1 MILRVILS
9 HQHLTTNE
17 AKFETSTYWWS
28 PFGWVG
34 GVEIGG
40 SKPTRKF
47 EFHIAS
53 YYIIFLCFELSW
65 RCLDIVSWASEKYWY
80 FARLNPGRTSRLA
93 ELGICSIL
101 YTYGSFLKWGY
112 PHIIRFNRILIGF
125 SIINR
130 PAIGIPP
137 ILGDLHM
144 SVFQFPSVQL
154 TAIHFNLQAKD
165 MTLRRK
171 QLTWKCMSY

>member
-9 HQHLTTNE
+9 HQHLTTKE

-28 PFGWVG
+28 PFGWG
-34 GVEIGG
+34 GRDWRIETNQKVWI
-40 SKPTRKF
+40 
-47 EFHIAS
+47 S
-53 YYIIFLCFELSW
+53 YCIILSW

-112 PHIIRFNRILIGF
+112 PQIIRFNRILIGF

-165 MTLRRK
+165 MTLRGK